1 MTKLELIERVARTPG
16 LPPELTKKM
25 VGQLVD
31 AVFSEL
37 GDYFVKAKM
46 TRRQTPRFSYP
57 GFGTFTKK
65 RRNQR
70 SGRNPQTGEAIVIPP
85 TTTVGFQPGQ
95 ELRAALNG
103 EPLKQRG

>member
-25 VGQLVD
+25 VGHLVD
-31 AVFSEL
+31 AVFAEL
-37 GDYFVKAKM
+37 GDYFIKAKM
-46 TRRQTPRFSYP
+46 TRRQTPRFTYP

-65 RRNQR
+65 RRSQR
-70 SGRNPQTGEAIVIPP
+70 SGRNPQTGEAIVIPCS
-85 TTTVGFQPGQ
+85 TTIGFQPGQ

-103 EPLKQRG
+103 ERIKQQG